1 MWVELKD
8 NFLDHQPNR
17 EFLWLFLGEI
27 QAKNH
32 FSCFCEFCISGL
44 YALFFCGFCWGVF
57 LPFLKTM
64 CVTFSVAGF
73 LMPLSLASERDSA
86 AKMRTAKSVSASKH
100 LTARYWGRKCIV
112 SGTGMP
118 TQLWNSQTHL
128 FPVSYILGLTGS
140 GGQPRAKAF
149 ELVPS
154 GIACMKMRSLVA
166 EPQASFFNC
175 SELIP
180 WSRSLCA
187 AGNAGQCC
195 L

>member
-1 MWVELKD
+1 MWVELKG

-27 QAKNH
+27 QAKSL
-32 FSCFCEFCISGL
+32 FSCFLWILHFRLICLGFFVNFAEVFCCHFLRQCVWPSVLLVSWCHFPWLQREIQQPRWELQNQCLHLNIWLPITGERS
-44 YALFFCGFCWGVF
+44 ALVQGWGCW
-57 LPFLKTM
+57 
-64 CVTFSVAGF
+64 
-73 LMPLSLASERDSA
+73 
-86 AKMRTAKSVSASKH
+86 
-100 LTARYWGRKCIV
+100 
-112 SGTGMP
+112 
-118 TQLWNSQTHL
+118 LWSSQTHL

-154 GIACMKMRSLVA
+154 GIACMEMRSLIA

-180 WSRSLCA
+180 WTRSLRA
-187 AGNAGQCC
+187 AGNAGQWC